1 VRWGIYL
8 GYFHCCIQ
16 KITFIV
22 HERPA
27 LTNGGEEN
35 GRDLISR
42 SEITYPKLS
51 SGFIFCALIIKPD
64 YIFLFFYCSARS
76 LAAHKLGVSAALTVN
91 HTQEVL
97 PLLHISFTSSQHL
110 PFHTFTR
117 HASFISATVFVCRLT
132 YFVIK
137 VLFRT

>member
-1 VRWGIYL
+1 DKPHQSL
-8 GYFHCCIQ
+8 PSLIQ
-16 KITFIV
+16 KAKYTA
-22 HERPA
+22 A
-27 LTNGGEEN
+27 LSW
-35 GRDLISR
+35 RHD
-42 SEITYPKLS
+42 PKLS